1 MQNVT
6 MKLGWLCVLA
16 TAGAGCVGARG
27 ELETGTVAIH
37 LTGSAATGTV
47 YRLRDAIVTVD
58 GPTPA
63 VFNTE
68 DDPTRTSL
76 SADVE
81 PGDYSATVQSGWR
94 FERVDGDTATTVNAT
109 LVSDN
114 PTHFTVVPTQRTNVP
129 LKFRVTEGDVDL
141 TQGYDITLDID
152 EGIPSP
158 GDGYQAIDAPSRR
171 DRLVFDA
178 ARQAIYAVNT
188 LDQELERF
196 TFANGRW
203 SAADPVV
210 IPSLTDIAL
219 TPNGETLLVL
229 DDAHVSDIALASGS
243 FTPTLRATITDTFC
257 GKFFDK
263 LAAGDNNKAFIVTSF
278 HQCSGFTSSV
288 IYDTASHGLTN
299 TTSLFQGTAAAS
311 ADGSRIYAGSNGISP
326 PSPVVIYTPQSN
338 TFATSSVSVGLS
350 AVSVSGDASRVIL
363 QNSTVYS
370 RSLTLLGNLAPGGV
384 AQVSRDASRAYVYLD
399 DAPGPRLAVYD
410 LNGALQAG
418 AMFPLLRTIRLP
430 HSANVT
436 NGGFNAVTTAT
447 SLDDSQVFISGDR
460 RLLVVPVN

>member
-1 MQNVT
+1 MRNVRVNP
-6 MKLGWLCVLA
+6 GWLCVLA
-16 TAGAGCVGARG
+16 AAGAGCLGASG
-27 ELETGTVAIH
+27 EPATGTVAVH
-37 LTGSAATGTV
+37 LTGSASSGTV
-47 YRLRDAIVTVD
+47 YRLRDAIITVD

-63 VFNTE
+63 FFNTE

-76 SADVE
+76 SVDVE
-81 PGDYSATVQSGWR
+81 PGDYSATVQSGWHI
-94 FERVDGDTATTVNAT
+94 ERLDGDMLTTVSAT

-114 PTHFTVVPTQRTNVP
+114 PTHFAVVPAQRTNVP
-129 LKFRVTEGDVDL
+129 LKFRVDEGDVDL

-158 GDGYQAIDAPSRR
+158 GDGYQAIDAPSQR
-171 DRLVFDA
+171 DRLVFDG

-188 LDQELERF
+188 LDQEIERF
-196 TFANGRW
+196 TFAAGRW
-203 SAADPVV
+203 SSADPVV

-219 TPNGETLLVL
+219 TPNGETLIVL
-229 DDAHVSDIALASGS
+229 DGAHVSDIALASGS
-243 FTPTLRATITDTFC
+243 FTPTLRATTTDTFC

-263 LAAGDNNKAFIVTSF
+263 VLAGDNNKAFIVSNF
-278 HQCSGFTSSV
+278 KQCSGFTSSV
-288 IYDTASHGLTN
+288 IYDTTSHTLTN
-299 TTSLFQGTAAAS
+299 SASLFHGTAAAS
-311 ADGSRIYAGSNGISP
+311 ADGTRIYAGSSGISP
-326 PSPVVIYTPQSN
+326 PGAVVIYTPQSN
-338 TFATSSVSVGLS
+338 TFSTSSVSVGLF

-370 RSLTLLGNLAPGGV
+370 RSLTLLGNLAPGGI

-410 LNGALQAG
+410 LNGALLPG
-418 AMFPLLRTIRLP
+418 AVFPLLRTIRLP
-430 HSANVT
+430 DSANAT
-436 NGGFNAVTTAT
+436 NGGFNAVTMAT